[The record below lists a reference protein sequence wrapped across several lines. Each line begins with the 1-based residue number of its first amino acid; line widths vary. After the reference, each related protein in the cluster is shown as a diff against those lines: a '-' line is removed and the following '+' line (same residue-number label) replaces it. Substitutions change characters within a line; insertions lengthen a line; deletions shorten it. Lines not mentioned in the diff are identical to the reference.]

1 MSTKTVSRLAAF
13 AVASLAL
20 AGCGR
25 RAEQAT
31 SAGPTPGA
39 ADSAVHVAVDTVSK
53 PTPPVRPFEPVV
65 IPGQSS
71 GSAPSSGS
79 EASESSAP
87 SAAPAPSVS
96 AAPATPESPD
106 TTTAPHKPK
115 VKRRTPK

>member
-1 MSTKTVSRLAAF
+1 MSTKTVPLLAA
-13 AVASLAL
+13 LAAALIALGL

-53 PTPPVRPFEPVV
+53 PTPPVRPFEPVA

-71 GSAPSSGS
+71 GSESSPSS
-79 EASESSAP
+79 EASEQSTP
-87 SAAPAPSVS
+87 STTPSPSVS
-96 AAPATPESPD
+96 AAPATPD
-106 TTTAPHKPK
+106 TTATPHKPK

>member
-1 MSTKTVSRLAAF
+1 MSTKTVSLLATLAALL
-13 AVASLAL
+13 ALAL

-53 PTPPVRPFEPVV
+53 PAPPVRPFEPVV

-71 GSAPSSGS
+71 GSEPSPGT
-79 EASESSAP
+79 EASEQTTP
-87 SAAPAPSVS
+87 STTTSPSVS
-96 AAPATPESPD
+96 AAPAASD
-106 TTTAPHKPK
+106 TAATPHKPK